1 MKILYLVRHAKA
13 APGGAGVN
21 DFKRALSK
29 TGKNDAQAMSKRLQ
43 KKGIVPQLFISSP
56 ADRALET
63 AHIFANTLGYPTRK
77 IVLRDEIYDEDQED
91 LKEIIQGIDDEYT
104 TVMFIGHNPS
114 LSDLARA
121 FLPDFDADIRASGVL
136 GISFDVLRWQ
146 EISAESATLLLFDF
160 PVRVTPKVYKR
171 AKKVVKTEIIT
182 SIEDILENIDIG
194 VSKHLEKVVQK
205 TSKKLAKELLK
216 VLQASKVEQIAGTKK
231 VARID
236 NLPQQSKRRTTRKT
250 PDK

>member
-1 MKILYLVRHAKA
+1 MKILCLVRHAKA
-13 APGGAGVN
+13 IPGGAGVN

-63 AHIFANTLGYPTRK
+63 AHIFANTLGYPSRK

-114 LSDLARA
+114 LSDLARE
-121 FLPDFDADIRASGVL
+121 FLPDFDADIRASGIL
-136 GISFDVLRWQ
+136 GISFDISSWQ

-171 AKKVVKTEIIT
+171 AKKVVKTEIIA
-182 SIEDILENIDIG
+182 SIEDILENIDVG

-231 VARID
+231 VTRID
-236 NLPQQSKRRTTRKT
+236 NLPRQSKRRATRKT